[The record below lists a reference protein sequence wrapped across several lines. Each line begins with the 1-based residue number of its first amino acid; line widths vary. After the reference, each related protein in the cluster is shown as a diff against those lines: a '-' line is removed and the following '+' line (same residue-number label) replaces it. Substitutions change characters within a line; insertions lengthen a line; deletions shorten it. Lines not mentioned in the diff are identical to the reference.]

1 MAKIRVL
8 RLIEY
13 TYDNVE
19 RMVEDMQRWTIQG
32 NFPDGPSGGM
42 SFVST
47 ALPPEIFTEPTEET
61 EA

>member
-1 MAKIRVL
+1 M
-8 RLIEY
+8 EY

-32 NFPDGPSGGM
+32 NFPNGPLGGM
-42 SFVST
+42 SFTST